1 MYENKIIRIQ
11 VLRVR
16 LSRDC
21 LKLLR
26 TEESSGS
33 SFKKELVPKRPFPL
47 PEAAM
52 LTGEREK
59 GKIYPPGV
67 HRLEIKRA
75 EWTHVAPRTLTASC
89 CFT

>member
-1 MYENKIIRIQ
+1 M
-11 VLRVR
+11 R

-47 PEAAM
+47 PEVVM

-67 HRLEIKRA
+67 HHWETTKA
-75 EWTHVAPRTLTASC
+75 E
-89 CFT
+89 

>member
-1 MYENKIIRIQ
+1 M
-11 VLRVR
+11 R
-16 LSRDC
+16 LSGDC

-33 SFKKELVPKRPFPL
+33 SFKKELVPKICFPL
-47 PEAAM
+47 PEAVM

-67 HRLEIKRA
+67 HHLEIKKA

>member
-1 MYENKIIRIQ
+1 MG
-11 VLRVR
+11 

-33 SFKKELVPKRPFPL
+33 SFKKELVPKRPFL
-47 PEAAM
+47 LHKAVT

-59 GKIYPPGV
+59 GKIYAPDV
-67 HRLEIKRA
+67 HHLEIKKAERA
-75 EWTHVAPRTLTASC
+75 HIAPWTLMGHSSSNFVFPEV
-89 CFT
+89 